1 MNLTSKMLEDFKDTE
16 YEEMAKWNKEFAIRH
31 KVIKAEPISSSNY
44 LKISLFFIRTLQTA
58 SFEFEVVHV
67 YFVQGML
74 RITLDSTVSTERV

>member
-44 LKISLFFIRTLQTA
+44 LKISVFFITLQTA

-67 YFVQGML
+67 YVVQGLL
-74 RITLDSTVSTERV
+74 RITLDSTVTKERV